1 MNHILRVLLSAC
13 CACLVTS
20 CDRATP
26 RDYFDRAMLNT
37 NLISGFASGGV
48 KQQLK
53 DPSVKLTEGNQTA
66 TMTRKEVMDGMIQSI
81 EEAYGKVKKLK
92 ETDDTREML
101 KASAAVY
108 EYVLPVYRNEYQ
120 RLAKLYDEHAGE
132 KEIEALDKSISDQ
145 YLAGFK
151 TRMDA
156 LTAAAKPYAD
166 ANGIKVMWDVK
177 TSPSY

>member
-1 MNHILRVLLSAC
+1 MNQILRVFLSAS

-37 NLISGFASGGV
+37 NLISGFAGSGV

-53 DPSVKLTEGNQTA
+53 DPSVKLAEGNHTV
-66 TMTRKEVMDGMIQSI
+66 TMTRKEVVDGMIQSI
-81 EEAYGKVKKLK
+81 DEAYGKLKKLK
-92 ETDDTREML
+92 ETDDSREML
-101 KASAAVY
+101 RASAAVY
-108 EYVLPVYRNEYQ
+108 EYVLPVYRNEYL

-132 KEIEALDKSISDQ
+132 KEIEALHQSISDQ

-151 TRMDA
+151 TRMDS
-156 LTAAAKPYAD
+156 LTAAAKPFAD
-166 ANGIKVMWDVK
+166 AHGIKVMWDVK